1 MRRSWS
7 VLSLLLVAAGAAG
20 AAPVG
25 LRSMLIDPGV
35 AASGMGYAYTAV
47 ADDPSALYWTPAGL
61 TRGAQGQDLLLA
73 HTEWF
78 VDHRMEYAVVSWN
91 RGADAFAAGITG
103 FYVGGI
109 ERREEDPTA
118 EPFGDFGAYDLVVS
132 LAYARAWGP
141 LRAGLAAKPFYSKID
156 RVSAHGV
163 AVDFGL
169 QADTPVDNLTIG
181 GAIANVGNE
190 PYYVEERFSLPL
202 DLRGGAAYRIPLPA
216 EYGDLLVSGE
226 ARKTKDEN
234 ARTHFGADLRLS
246 SGISFR
252 FGYKLGYEEED
263 YAFGIGV
270 ARGFYSIQ
278 YAVVPFQSDFGNV
291 HRFALVFHRDK

>member
-1 MRRSWS
+1 MKRFLFVSAAA
-7 VLSLLLVAAGAAG
+7 LCAAGSAG

-25 LRSMLIDPGV
+25 LRSMLVDPGV

-47 ADDPSALYWTPAGL
+47 ADDASALYWNPAGL
-61 TRGAQGQDLLLA
+61 VLGAEGYDLLLA

-78 VDHRMEYAVVSWN
+78 VEHRMEYAVVSWN
-91 RGADAFAAGITG
+91 RGADALAAGISG

-109 ERREEDPTA
+109 ERRDEDPTL
-118 EPFGDFGAYDLVVS
+118 EPLGDFGAYDIVVS

-163 AVDFGL
+163 AADLGL
-169 QADTPVDNLTIG
+169 QADTPIENLTIG

-190 PYYVEERFSLPL
+190 PYYVKERFSLPL

-216 EYGDLLVSGE
+216 ESGELLVSAE
-226 ARKTKDEN
+226 VRKSRDDD
-234 ARTHFGADLRLS
+234 ARTHLGGDLRLA
-246 SGISFR
+246 SGISLR
-252 FGYKLGYEEED
+252 FGYKWGYEEED
-263 YAFGIGV
+263 YAFGIAV

-278 YAVVPFQSDFGNV
+278 YALVPFQSDFGNV
-291 HRFALVFHRDK
+291 HRFALGFHRDK